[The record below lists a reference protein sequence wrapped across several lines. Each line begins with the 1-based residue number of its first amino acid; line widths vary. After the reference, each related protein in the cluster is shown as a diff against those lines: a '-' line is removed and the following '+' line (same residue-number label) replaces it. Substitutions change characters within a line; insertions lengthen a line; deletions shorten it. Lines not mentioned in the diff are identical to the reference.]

1 MMTNKVTREKSRF
14 ASCMSDKSTFHIP
27 VFIEHVD
34 ILLKVHKSTE
44 NVNSKVLK
52 TKNKKCYY
60 QIVLHAK
67 VKSQDLWKNKKQKDY

>member
-52 TKNKKCYY
+52 TKNKKMLLSNC
-60 QIVLHAK
+60 VTC
-67 VKSQDLWKNKKQKDY
+67 KSKKSRFMKE

>member
-1 MMTNKVTREKSRF
+1 MMTNKVIREKSRF

-34 ILLKVHKSTE
+34 ILLKVHKNLE

-52 TKNKKCYY
+52 TKSKKCYY

-67 VKSQDLWKNKKQKDY
+67 VKSQDL

>member
-44 NVNSKVLK
+44 NVNSKMLLSNCVTCK
-52 TKNKKCYY
+52 SKKSRFM
-60 QIVLHAK
+60 K
-67 VKSQDLWKNKKQKDY
+67 E